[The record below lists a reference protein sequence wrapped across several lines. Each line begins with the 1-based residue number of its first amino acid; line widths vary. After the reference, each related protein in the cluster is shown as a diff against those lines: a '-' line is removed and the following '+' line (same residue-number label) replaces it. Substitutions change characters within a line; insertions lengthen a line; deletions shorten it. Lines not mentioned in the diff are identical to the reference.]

1 VTVTA
6 ATCSSAG
13 KTETASGVSGRWG
26 RRDGVDRVRGFDPG
40 LTQLRTAVQ
49 AVLGIAVAVSAEY
62 VFARTTGALQIDTHG
77 AVLSPQ
83 HSALV
88 AAQHHGVL
96 IIAMLL
102 GALMAM
108 VAAFVVADPT
118 PRDQLVSTLLLPIP
132 MLASMG
138 IGLLLGPYRLPSL
151 AYLVVAL
158 MVGTYLRRYGP
169 RGFAAGMLLFNGG
182 FMGFFLN
189 PYIPA
194 RNIGWVAAELG
205 IGVLAFL
212 LVRFGLFP
220 PDPAKTLLRL
230 QSSWVARSQ
239 RLIDVA
245 WQLSARTLAPPQRG
259 RLSRQLHRQLI
270 RVTESTLMIDG
281 QLAQPGATPTATLLH
296 QRLYDMELA
305 VSNIARFTEALSE
318 HTLPD
323 EVRTQ
328 IRAALTALREGSLQA
343 ASEHAHPLREPGPA
357 AHIRRGTPTAGIDAR
372 TQVLLHRFAGSVDM
386 FATAQHQ
393 WLTLGEQTPTRTA
406 TPSQE
411 QPFVPAV
418 ALFAGWLPGSV
429 PVSTRASTTPGRG
442 PWFTRVAMAPELRA
456 SLQIGVASLIA
467 ITIGDAVDPR
477 RFYWGLLATFLAFMA
492 TTNTGEQI
500 RKALFRVGGTAIG
513 IVVGDL
519 AVHLGGTNIVVVFAL
534 VVVSLFLG
542 IYLIRINYMFM
553 AIGITVTMSQ
563 LYVQLG
569 EFSWHLLLLRLA
581 ETAVGVGAVIL
592 TVLFVVPLRPQRVLT
607 AGLLTYFEELQTLL
621 THIITTLRNRDEEQ
635 SASRTRSD
643 VRRLDAAYHALL
655 TTAAPLRAGTFGRN
669 STQLTTILALASIA
683 RYYARD
689 LAHTT
694 PHPYRA
700 HPYLNTAT
708 EQLLSSMNTIRRR
721 LEHDEH
727 GTYTPSA
734 DLLTTTNPA
743 HLDDLDDLDDRVL
756 IADLIAIDA
765 TMATLAH
772 TLGMDVHETAHIDAH
787 PSGTGGVSAGP
798 AVGRS

>member
-1 VTVTA
+1 MTVTA
-6 ATCSSAG
+6 ATSSSAG
-13 KTETASGVSGRWG
+13 YTETPSGVSGRWG
-26 RRDGVDRVRGFDPG
+26 RWDGVDRVRGFDPG
-40 LTQLRTAVQ
+40 LTQLRTALQ
-49 AVLGIAVAVSAEY
+49 AVLGIAIAVSVEY
-62 VFARTTGALQIDTHG
+62 LFARSTGALQIDTHG

-118 PRDQLVSTLLLPIP
+118 PRGQLVSTVLLPIP

-239 RLIDVA
+239 RLIDLA
-245 WQLSARTLAPPQRG
+245 WQLSARTLPPPQRG
-259 RLSRQLHRQLI
+259 RLSRQLYRQLI
-270 RVTESTLMIDG
+270 WVTESTLMIDG

-328 IRAALTALREGSLQA
+328 MRAALTALREGSLQA
-343 ASEHAHPLREPGPA
+343 ASEHAHPLHEPSPA
-357 AHIRRGTPTAGIDAR
+357 AYTRRGTPTASIDAK

-393 WLTLGEQTPTRTA
+393 WLTLG
-406 TPSQE
+406 E

-456 SLQIGVASLIA
+456 SLQIGVASLLA
-467 ITIGDAVDPR
+467 ITIGDAVDPY

-492 TTNTGEQI
+492 TTNSGEQI

-513 IVVGDL
+513 IVIGDL
-519 AVHLGGTNIVVVFAL
+519 AVHLSGTNIVVVFAL
-534 VVVSLFLG
+534 VAVSLFLG

-581 ETAVGVGAVIL
+581 ETAVGVGAVVL

-607 AGLLTYFEELQTLL
+607 AGVLTYFEELQTLL
-621 THIITTLRNRDEEQ
+621 THIITTLRGRDEEQ

-655 TTAAPLRAGTFGRN
+655 TTAAPLRAGTFGQN
-669 STQLTTILALASIA
+669 STQLATILALASTA

-694 PHPYRA
+694 PHPCGA

-727 GTYTPSA
+727 GTYTPST
-734 DLLTTTNPA
+734 DLLTTTGPDPDN
-743 HLDDLDDLDDRVL
+743 LDDRIL
-756 IADLIAIDA
+756 IADLIQLDA

-772 TLGMDVHETAHIDAH
+772 TLGMDVHDAAHIDAH
-787 PSGTGGVSAGP
+787 PSGAGGASAGP
-798 AVGRS
+798 GRRAIVT